1 MSTLQIISRFISLVA
16 VPAAVEL
23 TRNVRQ
29 ARQVFLPAR
38 PIRPN
43 RRVIPVFLPTLPI
56 PSNHQRATPL
66 DGLIHMAM
74 DAIGTRRL
82 TCRAAPSTVV
92 PLKAKWAWRMTI
104 AAIARALA

>member
-1 MSTLQIISRFISLVA
+1 MRHA
-16 VPAAVEL
+16 VRAAVEP

-29 ARQVFLPAR
+29 ARRVFLPAR

-43 RRVIPVFLPTLPI
+43 RRVIPVFLPTQPI
-56 PSNHQRATPL
+56 PPNHQRATPL

-74 DAIGTRRL
+74 VAIGTSL
-82 TCRAAPSTVV
+82 MTCRAAPTTVV
-92 PLKAKWAWRMTI
+92 PMKAKWAWRMTI